1 MEEQDILGWTT
12 FMRGYWAKMG
22 TNTPEHNKPE
32 GENKV
37 DNVLDRNG
45 LQTIGNM
52 LDPTNQKAQTED
64 SKVLRQAREEAKN
77 RMKEAYNT
85 KEVHRASN
93 RALYRIPLETRLARP
108 LEEQERWLQMI
119 NDIRTQD
126 SQREQGQ
133 QTIQQYFNTILT
145 TNRTQAQD
153 QSPEHKY
160 NDETT
165 LNTKTKRMN
174 GNDAV
179 PPPKGQGDYVD
190 L

>member
-1 MEEQDILGWTT
+1 
-12 FMRGYWAKMG
+12 
-22 TNTPEHNKPE
+22 
-32 GENKV
+32 
-37 DNVLDRNG
+37 
-45 LQTIGNM
+45 
-52 LDPTNQKAQTED
+52 
-64 SKVLRQAREEAKN
+64 
-77 RMKEAYNT
+77 MKEAYNT

-160 NDETT
+160 NDRD
-165 LNTKTKRMN
+165 N
-174 GNDAV
+174 
-179 PPPKGQGDYVD
+179 P
-190 L
+190 

>member
-12 FMRGYWAKMG
+12 FMRGYWAKINPREKTKWTTSWIG
-22 TNTPEHNKPE
+22 TVFKLSEICWTQ
-32 GENKV
+32 
-37 DNVLDRNG
+37 R
-45 LQTIGNM
+45 
-52 LDPTNQKAQTED
+52 NQKAQTED